1 MDSSQLESPPAQLHI
16 DDQATRTTD
25 LAQTEGGSTNDEYGS
40 NLMRE
45 SSSDES
51 VMKRSKTS
59 EASDRFIADSPDDD
73 YLISFDSYS
82 SRALNNPRTDQPR
95 VEVAGDE
102 PASATL
108 QRVAVATLKS
118 TDLDS
123 DEESNA
129 FI

>member
-1 MDSSQLESPPAQLHI
+1 
-16 DDQATRTTD
+16 
-25 LAQTEGGSTNDEYGS
+25 
-40 NLMRE
+40 MRE